1 MALKKSKSAP
11 PASVQDFPIVGIGAS
26 AGGLDAFRRFLKA
39 VPVNSG
45 MAYVLVQ
52 HLDPLHESILPELL
66 AKVTKIP
73 VNEITDEIHLAPNH
87 IYVIP
92 ENKVLTSVDGILRL
106 SPREKKS
113 SSQPIDVFFT
123 SLAEAHLGL
132 AVGIV
137 LSGNGSDGTL
147 GLKSIK
153 EHAGITFAQDEESAS
168 NKEMPWNAVNADA
181 VDFVLPPEKMPAK
194 LLELMQVYY
203 GEQGT
208 KKETADDEGTY
219 KQIITLLRQSSG
231 VDFTNYKQTTIRR
244 RIMRRMA
251 MSKSEKLTDYLKLLR
266 KEKTEQALLF
276 QDMLI
281 PVTAFFRDPLIF
293 KIITEKV
300 FPTLIK
306 NKLAVDPIRIWVA
319 GCSTG
324 EEAYTLAIMLHEFLG
339 KKIAGRQIQIFASDI
354 SDAAI
359 AKARA
364 GLYSKVELRN
374 MSPSLLKKY
383 FKKENENYQ
392 VSRQIRDVCVF
403 AIHDFLKD
411 PPFAKMDLISCR
423 NVLIYMDTFLQKK
436 ALSTFHY
443 ALKETGFLFLGKSET
458 TGGVSELFAPF
469 GNYKIYSKKSVLHR
483 FVPTV
488 RANKED
494 AGKAPAALQNRAKVP
509 KVEVPQNDFRKTA
522 ETILLSEFTPAGVVI
537 NDQMDIVH
545 IHGTVAP
552 FLEPPSGKPTFN
564 LLKMAHEG
572 LAFELRNA
580 FHKSKSSQ
588 AIVTKKNISIKVND
602 KQRLVT
608 IKFIP
613 LTNTIDPHFLI
624 IFRKSLAP
632 KEKNRWDIS
641 AEQTNSE
648 SLQRIALEKELVQTR
663 EDMRA
668 ITEEQEAANEEL
680 QSANEELLSSSEEL
694 QSLNEELETSKEETQ
709 SSNEEL
715 ISVNQELLEKQEQI
729 KVMLLYAESITD
741 TVREP
746 LVVLDKAFYIK
757 SVNPAFAKKFSITEE
772 DAEGKLI
779 FQIKDK
785 LFDNSQMRSL
795 LEKVLPQQMEMN
807 DYEITINLPL
817 GESTMLLN
825 ARQVINEKNKEQ
837 LILLAIEDITERKIR
852 EKKKKEFSE
861 ELEQKV
867 KERTLQLEQSHVQLD
882 QFAHTTSHE
891 FQEPLRKIITFSK
904 ILQDNKKD
912 IDPKTVKEYLNKIEG
927 ASLRMTKLI
936 HDMLNFAGVTNYE
949 MLFVKTDLNEVLK
962 GILFDFELLIAEKKA
977 KITIDKLPEIEA
989 VPFQMNQLFYD
1000 LIHNALKFSKTDV
1013 APVIKISSRK
1023 LTKAQLKL
1031 HPDLNQSLTY
1041 YEIIF
1046 KDNGIGF
1053 DQKYGQQIFTMFQRL
1068 SRSGHYAGTGIGLAI
1083 CKKIVQTYAGQIF
1096 AEGIENKGAIFHV
1109 LLPVQQA
1116 KNITGEKGLGFKQGY
1131 RN

>member
-11 PASVQDFPIVGIGAS
+11 PASVQDFPIVGIAAS
-26 AGGLDAFRRFLKA
+26 AGGLDAFKRFLKA

-45 MAYVLVQ
+45 MAYVFIQ
-52 HLDPLHESILPELL
+52 HLDPSHESILPDLL

-73 VNEITDEIHLAPNH
+73 VNEITDDIHLAPNH

-92 ENKVLTSVDGILRL
+92 ENKVLTSVDGMLKL
-106 SPREKKS
+106 SPREKIS
-113 SSQPIDVFFT
+113 PYLPIDIFFT

-147 GLKSIK
+147 GLKSIR
-153 EHAGITFAQDEESAS
+153 EHAGITFAQDEKSAAH
-168 NKEMPWNAVNADA
+168 KEMPRNAVNGDV
-181 VDFVLPPEKMPAK
+181 VDFVLSPEKIPGK
-194 LLELMQVYY
+194 LMELMHVYY
-203 GEQGT
+203 GEGGG
-208 KKETADDEGTY
+208 KRESADDEGVY
-219 KQIITLLRQSSG
+219 KHIISLLRQTSG
-231 VDFTNYKQTTIRR
+231 VDFNNYKQTTVRR

-251 MSKSEKLTDYLKLLR
+251 MSKKEKLSDYLKFLQ
-266 KEKTEQALLF
+266 KEKEEQALLF

-293 KIITEKV
+293 KVITEKV
-300 FPTLIK
+300 FPALIK
-306 NKLAVDPIRIWVA
+306 NKPVEDAIRVWVA

-324 EEAYTLAIMLHEFLG
+324 EEAYSLAIALHEFLG
-339 KKIAGRQIQIFASDI
+339 KKIVGRQIQVFASDI

-364 GLYSKVELRN
+364 GIYTKTELRN
-374 MSPSLLKKY
+374 IPAGLLKKH

-469 GNYKIYSKKSVLHR
+469 GSYKIYSKKSVLRR
-483 FVPTV
+483 FVPTITGSPGSV
-488 RANKED
+488 KSLSS
-494 AGKAPAALQNRAKVP
+494 LQSRAKSS
-509 KVEVPQNDFRKTA
+509 KVEAPQNDFKKIA

-580 FHKSKSSQ
+580 FHKSKSGQ
-588 AIVTKKNISIKVND
+588 CIVTKKNISIKVND

-608 IKFIP
+608 IKIIP
-613 LTNTIDPHFLI
+613 LPNTIDPHFLI
-624 IFRKSLAP
+624 IFRKSLLP
-632 KEKNRWDIS
+632 KEKNKNDLS
-641 AEQTNSE
+641 AERNNGE
-648 SLQRIALEKELVQTR
+648 LLQRVALEKELSQTR

-715 ISVNQELLEKQEQI
+715 ITVNQELLEKQEQI
-729 KVMLLYAESITD
+729 NTMLLYAESITN

-746 LVVLDKAFYIK
+746 LVVIDKAFYIK
-757 SVNPAFAKKFSITEE
+757 SINPAFEKKFNITKE
-772 DAEGKLI
+772 DSAGKLI
-779 FQIKDK
+779 FEIKNK

-795 LEKVLPQQMEMN
+795 LEKVLPQQMELN
-807 DYEITINLPL
+807 DYEITIRLPL

-825 ARQVINEKNKEQ
+825 ARQMINEKNKEQ

-852 EKKKKEFSE
+852 EKKKKELSE

-904 ILQDNKKD
+904 ILQDTKRN
-912 IDPKTVKEYLNKIEG
+912 IDPKTVKDYLNKIEG

-962 GILFDFELLIAEKKA
+962 GILFDFELLISEKKA
-977 KITIDKLPEIEA
+977 KITIDKLPEIKA

-1000 LIHNALKFSKTDV
+1000 LIHNALKFSKADV
-1013 APVIKISSRK
+1013 PPVIKISSRK
-1023 LTKAQLKL
+1023 LTKARLKL
-1031 HPDLNQSLTY
+1031 HSDLNQSLTY

-1083 CKKIVQTYAGQIF
+1083 CKKIVQTYTGEIF

-1116 KNITGEKGLGFKQGY
+1116 KKTTVENGIGFKQGY